1 MKKLIRSTS
10 IFRAESGPSASAQP
24 MQAQPA
30 DAWEAPSPAPMQT
43 AIVTTKVQ
51 PTRWREPEPIDTGYT
66 ESYERECIQQAQCP
80 ELPPSRPVT
89 ASEALGAIL
98 TMPKVFRGRE
108 RDAIVQ
114 AYRRYDRRSSI
125 GLIPLHSDSDWV
137 ILEHADGQH
146 TAFNADFGGHPHG

>member
-10 IFRAESGPSASAQP
+10 IFRAESGPSASVQP

-30 DAWEAPSPAPMQT
+30 DAWEAPSLAPMQT
-43 AIVTTKVQ
+43 VIVTTKVQ

-89 ASEALGAIL
+89 ASEALGQFLAEGIPDL
-98 TMPKVFRGRE
+98 ALDPASRIGFKLLALRGL
-108 RDAIVQ
+108 V
-114 AYRRYDRRSSI
+114 
-125 GLIPLHSDSDWV
+125 PLGRV
-137 ILEHADGQH
+137 TEAK
-146 TAFNADFGGHPHG
+146 